1 MNRFVKQNLLLITV
15 MGISGV
21 VILALLVYS
30 AIVYFQMSQCISET
44 ESLREQIRKLINQR
58 PAPVEG
64 NKPLLQKDIDLYTK
78 LNAEL
83 SSAIGHPYKKAG
95 ERFIEV
101 LKEVKKDGS
110 IEEARKEFIEEY
122 NNTVGKD
129 ENPARQGMALDEMRA
144 KYSKTWKLALAEF
157 KKLVAPITQEPELD
171 RNVEAFAFA
180 AIGIPRKMQN
190 NSEKVMDYCRKYQEK
205 IRQIMGQ
212 RMRPEADSL
221 GFSFIENPAQTF
233 SVESEEG
240 SAQKAAFRTEDIP
253 LITRHWDIIGDICK
267 RISTVEVKTLNFFH
281 IRGINKENGAYDGT
295 VTGRGNYQ
303 VYHYSFEVSSSM
315 ENLRKLVKAFNYD
328 PVTKRLY
335 VIRSIFV
342 YASDVELASAR
353 ALLNPQL
360 VQQEIEK
367 AEQTSAVPVRRGRR
381 RGSAAPVEEQSQG
394 TVDSEKERQ
403 LKWQEDLARREK
415 NLPFYQRNGYGI
427 VKLAGNEEY
436 RAVIDIEYIE
446 LTATN

>member
-1 MNRFVKQNLLLITV
+1 VNRFVKQNLLLITV

-78 LNAEL
+78 LNTEL
-83 SSAIGHPYKKAG
+83 SSAIGNPYKKAG

-144 KYSKTWKLALAEF
+144 KYSKTWKQALSEF

-171 RNVEAFAFA
+171 RNVESVAFA

-190 NSEKVMDYCRKYQEK
+190 NPEKVMDYCSKYQEK

-233 SVESEEG
+233 SMEGEEG
-240 SAQKAAFRTEDIP
+240 AQTKAAFRIEDIP

-281 IRGINKENGAYDGT
+281 IRGINKENGAYDATFVGQ
-295 VTGRGNYQ
+295 GNY
-303 VYHYSFEVSSSM
+303 VIAHYSFEVTAPLA
-315 ENLRKLVKAFNYD
+315 ELRKLAESFCYD
-328 PVTKRLY
+328 PVSKRFYIL
-335 VIRSIFV
+335 RSVFV
-342 YASDVELASAR
+342 FASDVEIASAKQ
-353 ALLNPQL
+353 LLNPL
-360 VQQEIEK
+360 AAQQENVQKEN
-367 AEQTSAVPVRRGRR
+367 SASPVRRGRR
-381 RGSAAPVEEQSQG
+381 RGAVAEAEPAGE
-394 TVDSEKERQ
+394 TVDKEKELRA
-403 LKWQEDLARREK
+403 KWQEEFEKREK
-415 NLPFYQRNGYGI
+415 SLPFYQRSGYGDI
-427 VKLAGNEEY
+427 KLAGANEY
-436 RAVIDIEYIE
+436 RAVFDVEYVE
-446 LTATN
+446 LAGMN